1 MTMKP
6 YWQGVFPAVTTQMRR
21 DGALDLDATARH
33 LEVLVDSGVS
43 GLVMCG
49 SLGENQ
55 SLDPQEKRAVVEAAI
70 GAAAGRVP
78 VLAGVAETS
87 TPAACRYVEDCT
99 LLGADGFMVMSA
111 MVYRGDDR
119 EIVTHFKGVATA
131 TDRPL
136 MIYNNP
142 VSYGNDVTP
151 TLFAELA
158 EIDSIVAIKESSADT
173 RRITD
178 IRNALGD
185 RYAIFVGVDDLALE
199 SAMLGVDGWVAGTGL
214 AFPYE
219 NQYLW
224 DLTQEGEWE
233 TARAVYAWYIPLLH
247 LDTHPKLVQYIKL
260 AMQENDLG
268 AEWVRAPRLP
278 LEGAERERVLRVIR
292 DGIETRPALPA
303 EYQPGAGAASAR
315 G

>member
-1 MTMKP
+1 MKP
-6 YWQGVFPAVTTQMRR
+6 YWQGVFPAVTTQMHRNG
-21 DGALDLDATARH
+21 DLDLDATARH
-33 LEVLVDSGVS
+33 LEVLIDSGVS

-55 SLDPQEKRAVVEAAI
+55 ALDPEEKRAMVEMAVGVAD
-70 GAAAGRVP
+70 GRVP
-78 VLAGVAETS
+78 VLSGVAETS
-87 TPAACRYVEDCT
+87 TRAACRYVRDCT
-99 LLGADGFMVMSA
+99 RLGADGFMTMSA
-111 MVYRGDDR
+111 MVYRGDER
-119 EIVTHFKGVATA
+119 EILGHFRAIA
-131 TDRPL
+131 ASTDAPL

-151 TLFAELA
+151 ALFARLA

-178 IRNALGD
+178 LRNEVAD
-185 RYAIFVGVDDLALE
+185 RFAIFVGIDDLALE
-199 SAMLGVDGWVAGTGL
+199 SAALGVDGWVAGTGL

-224 DLTQEGEWE
+224 DLTQQGEWAK
-233 TARAVYAWYIPLLH
+233 ARAVYRWYMPLLH

-260 AMQENDLG
+260 ALQENGLG
-268 AEWVRAPRLP
+268 SEWVRAPRLP
-278 LEGAERERVLRVIR
+278 LTGMERKQVLAVIRRGIAER
-292 DGIETRPALPA
+292 PKLPA
-303 EYQPGAGAASAR
+303 THRPKKRR

>member
-1 MTMKP
+1 MKMDSH
-6 YWQGVFPAVTTQMRR
+6 WRGVFPAVTTQMHR

-33 LEVLVDSGVS
+33 LEVLIDSGVG

-55 SLDPQEKRAVVEAAI
+55 ALDPEEKRAVVEAAV
-70 GAAAGRVP
+70 GVAAARVP

-87 TPAACRYVEDCT
+87 TPAACRYVADCT
-99 LLGADGFMVMSA
+99 RLGADGFMVMSA

-119 EIVTHFKGVATA
+119 EIVTHFRSVAAA

-151 TLFAELA
+151 ALFAQLA
-158 EIDSIVAIKESSADT
+158 AIDSIVAIKESSADT

-178 IRNALGD
+178 LRNVVSD

-199 SAMLGVDGWVAGTGL
+199 SAALGVDGWVAGTGL

-224 DLTQEGEWE
+224 DLTQQGEWE
-233 TARAVYAWYIPLLH
+233 NARAVYAWYMPLLH

-260 AMQENDLG
+260 AMQETGLG

-278 LEGAERERVLRVIR
+278 LEGEERAQVLQVIR
-292 DGIETRPALPA
+292 DGIKKRPTLPA
-303 EYQPGAGAASAR
+303 QYRRGATAVIAR

>member
-1 MTMKP
+1 MKP
-6 YWQGVFPAVTTQMRR
+6 YWTGVFPAVTTQMRR
-21 DGALDLDATARH
+21 SGALDLDATARH
-33 LEVLVDSGVS
+33 LEVLIESGVG

-55 SLDPQEKRAVVEAAI
+55 ALEPDEKRAVVEMAV
-70 GAAAGRVP
+70 GVAAGRVP
-78 VLAGVAETS
+78 VMSGVAETS
-87 TPAACRYVEDCT
+87 TSAACRYVQDCT
-99 LLGADGFMVMSA
+99 RLGADGFMVMSA

-119 EIVTHFKGVATA
+119 EIGTHFRSVAA
-131 TDRPL
+131 STDRPL

-151 TLFAELA
+151 ALFAKLA

-178 IRNALGD
+178 LRNAVAD

-199 SAMLGVDGWVAGTGL
+199 SAAVGIDGWVAGTGL
-214 AFPYE
+214 AFPHE

-224 DLTQEGEWE
+224 DLTQQGEWE
-233 TARAVYAWYIPLLH
+233 KARAVYRWYMPLLH

-260 AMQENDLG
+260 ALQETGLG
-268 AEWVRAPRLP
+268 LEWVRPPRLP
-278 LEGAERERVLRVIR
+278 IVGAERTRILRVIR
-292 DGIETRPALPA
+292 DGI
-303 EYQPGAGAASAR
+303 SAR
-315 G
+315 PRLPSAYRARKRAVAGRA

>member
-1 MTMKP
+1 MKP
-6 YWQGVFPAVTTQMRR
+6 YWTGVFPAVTTQMSRN
-21 DGALDLDATARH
+21 GALDLDATARH
-33 LEVLVDSGVS
+33 LDVLIDSGVG

-55 SLDPQEKRAVVEAAI
+55 ALDPDEKRAVVEAAV
-70 GAAAGRVP
+70 GVAAGRVP
-78 VLAGVAETS
+78 VLSGVAETS
-87 TPAACRYVEDCT
+87 TSAACRYVQDCT
-99 LLGADGFMVMSA
+99 RLGADGFMVMSA

-119 EIVTHFKGVATA
+119 EIVAHFRSVAA
-131 TDRPL
+131 STDRPL

-151 TLFAELA
+151 ALFAKLA

-178 IRNALGD
+178 LRNAVAD

-199 SAMLGVDGWVAGTGL
+199 SAAVGIDGWVAGTGL

-224 DLTQEGEWE
+224 DLTQEQEWE
-233 TARAVYAWYIPLLH
+233 RARAVYRWYMPLLH

-260 AMQENDLG
+260 AMQETGLG
-268 AEWVRAPRLP
+268 QEWVRPPRLP
-278 LEGAERERVLRVIR
+278 IVGAERARVLRVIR
-292 DGIETRPALPA
+292 DGIATRPRLPSA
-303 EYQPGAGAASAR
+303 YRAGKRAVAGRA
-315 G
+315 

>member
-1 MTMKP
+1 MEP
-6 YWQGVFPAVTTQMRR
+6 YWHGVFPAVTTQMRR
-21 DGALDLDATARH
+21 SGALDLEGTARH
-33 LEVLVDSGVS
+33 LEVLIDSGVG

-55 SLDPQEKRAVVEAAI
+55 ALDAEEKRAVVEAAVDV
-70 GAAAGRVP
+70 ADGRVP

-87 TPAACRYVEDCT
+87 TSAARRYVEDCSR
-99 LLGADGFMVMSA
+99 LGADGFMVMSA
-111 MVYRGDDR
+111 MVYRGDGR
-119 EIVTHFKGVATA
+119 EIVAHFRAVAHA

-151 TLFAELA
+151 ALFAELA

-178 IRNALGD
+178 LRNVVAD

-199 SAMLGVDGWVAGTGL
+199 SAAVGIDGWVAGTGL

-224 DLTQEGEWE
+224 DLTRDGQWE
-233 TARAVYAWYIPLLH
+233 VARAVYRWYMPLLH

-260 AMQENDLG
+260 ALQETGLG
-268 AEWVRAPRLP
+268 HEWVRAPRLP
-278 LEGAERERVLRVIR
+278 LVGTERRRVLEVIR
-292 DGIETRPALPA
+292 RGIATRPEIPA
-303 EYQPGAGAASAR
+303 EYRRTTGAVAGRA
-315 G
+315 

>member
-6 YWQGVFPAVTTQMRR
+6 YWRGVFPAVTTQMRR

-33 LEVLVDSGVS
+33 LEVLVDAGVS

-55 SLDPQEKRAVVEAAI
+55 ALEPDEKRAVIEAAV
-70 GAAAGRVP
+70 GVAAGRVP

-99 LLGADGFMVMSA
+99 RLGADGFMVMSA

-119 EIVTHFKGVATA
+119 EIVTHFLSVAAA

-151 TLFAELA
+151 ALFAELA
-158 EIDSIVAIKESSADT
+158 AVDSIVAIKESSADT

-178 IRNALGD
+178 IRNAVAD
-185 RYAIFVGVDDLALE
+185 RFALFVGVDDLALE
-199 SAMLGVDGWVAGTGL
+199 SAALGVDGWVAGTGL

-224 DLTQEGEWE
+224 DLTQQGEWAK
-233 TARAVYAWYIPLLH
+233 ARAVYAWYMPLLH

-260 AMQENDLG
+260 AIQENGLG
-268 AEWVRAPRLP
+268 SEWVRAPRLP
-278 LEGAERERVLRVIR
+278 LEGRERARVLEMIR
-292 DGIETRPALPA
+292 KGIETRPALPA
-303 EYQPGAGAASAR
+303 GYRPGAPAVTAG

>member
-1 MTMKP
+1 MKP
-6 YWQGVFPAVTTQMRR
+6 FWRGVFPAVTTQMRR
-21 DGALDLDATARH
+21 NGALDLDATARH
-33 LEVLVDSGVS
+33 LEVLLDSGVG

-55 SLDPQEKRAVVEAAI
+55 ALDPEEKRAVVEAAVDV
-70 GAAAGRVP
+70 ASGRVP
-78 VLAGVAETS
+78 VLSGVAETS
-87 TPAACRYVEDCT
+87 TAAACRYVADCT
-99 LLGADGFMVMSA
+99 RLGADGFMVMSA
-111 MVYRGDDR
+111 MVYRGDKR
-119 EIVTHFKGVATA
+119 EIVTHFRSVAA
-131 TDRPL
+131 STDMPL

-151 TLFAELA
+151 ALFAELA
-158 EIDSIVAIKESSADT
+158 AIDSIVAIKESSADT

-178 IRNALGD
+178 LRNAVAD

-199 SAMLGVDGWVAGTGL
+199 SAAVGIDGWVAGTGL

-233 TARAVYAWYIPLLH
+233 KARALYRWYMPLLH

-260 AMQENDLG
+260 ALQETGLG
-268 AEWVRAPRLP
+268 HEWVRAPRLP
-278 LEGAERERVLRVIR
+278 LVGAERTRILRVIR
-292 DGIETRPALPA
+292 DGIATRPKLPA
-303 EYQPGAGAASAR
+303 AYRAKRAVAGRA
-315 G
+315 

>member
-1 MTMKP
+1 MKP

-21 DGALDLDATARH
+21 NGDLDLDGTARH
-33 LEVLVDSGVS
+33 LEVLIDSGVG

-55 SLDPQEKRAVVEAAI
+55 ALDPEEKRALVELAV
-70 GAAAGRVP
+70 GVAAGRVP
-78 VLAGVAETS
+78 VLSGVAETS
-87 TPAACRYVEDCT
+87 TRTAGRYVEDCT
-99 LLGADGFMVMSA
+99 RLGADGFMVMSA

-119 EIVTHFKGVATA
+119 EVLAHFRSVAAA

-151 TLFAELA
+151 ALFAKLA
-158 EIDSIVAIKESSADT
+158 EVDSIVAIKESSADT

-178 IRNALGD
+178 LRNEVAD
-185 RYAIFVGVDDLALE
+185 RYAIFVGLDDLALE
-199 SAMLGVDGWVAGTGL
+199 AAALGVDGWVAGTGL
-214 AFPYE
+214 AYPYE

-224 DLTQEGEWE
+224 DLTQQGEWE
-233 TARAVYAWYIPLLH
+233 RARAVYRWYMPLLH

-260 AMQENDLG
+260 ALQENGLG
-268 AEWVRAPRLP
+268 SEWVRAPRLP
-278 LEGAERERVLRVIR
+278 IVGAERRHVLEVIR
-292 DGIETRPALPA
+292 RGNAERPKLPA
-303 EYQPGAGAASAR
+303 AYRPKKRVRAAR

>member
-1 MTMKP
+1 MKP
-6 YWQGVFPAVTTQMRR
+6 YWTGVFPAVTTQMRR
-21 DGALDLDATARH
+21 SGALDLDATARH
-33 LEVLVDSGVS
+33 LEVLIDSGVG

-55 SLDPQEKRAVVEAAI
+55 ALEAAEKRAVVEAAV
-70 GAAAGRVP
+70 GVAAGRVP
-78 VLAGVAETS
+78 VLSGVAETS
-87 TPAACRYVEDCT
+87 TSAACRYVQDCT
-99 LLGADGFMVMSA
+99 RLGADGFMVMSA

-119 EIVTHFKGVATA
+119 EIVTHFRSVAAA
-131 TDRPL
+131 TDQPL

-151 TLFAELA
+151 ALFAKLA
-158 EIDSIVAIKESSADT
+158 KIDSIVAIKESSADT

-178 IRNALGD
+178 LRNAVAD

-199 SAMLGVDGWVAGTGL
+199 SAALGIDGWVAGTGL

-224 DLTQEGEWE
+224 DLTQQGEWE
-233 TARAVYAWYIPLLH
+233 KARAVYRWYMPLLH

-260 AMQENDLG
+260 ALQETGLG
-268 AEWVRAPRLP
+268 HEWVRAPRLP
-278 LEGAERERVLRVIR
+278 IVGVERTRILRVIR
-292 DGIETRPALPA
+292 GGIATRPKLPTA
-303 EYQPGAGAASAR
+303 YRARKRTVAGRA
-315 G
+315 